1 MTETIRIPPAEVEI
15 RAIRAQGPGGQN
27 VNKVSTAV
35 QLRFDVAASS
45 LPQDL
50 KDRLLARQD
59 RRLSGDGVL
68 VLKVQKHRT
77 QEMNRD
83 EAMQRLQAWVA
94 SAATPPKPRRPTQP
108 TWASRQQRLQQKSQR
123 SQTKAGRAKVSG
135 EG

>member
-1 MTETIRIPPAEVEI
+1 MTVRIPPAEVEI